1 MANYRTKLRNIGCP
15 ELSINGV
22 KQRRGAVGKGPNQV
36 KKPKK
41 AEVNFCPAYP
51 VNETKESL
59 EKEREELTLEVKKKN
74 NNQLIGR
81 KMEKTFAHRR
91 RELIEDM
98 PFIAEFKNRWPALFS
113 ENQINA
119 EFNRITTVPLLS
131 TFMAQLD
138 HYSSKLMKAFKQKG
152 GAAGR
157 RINLIM
163 AAMDQNL
170 EDLGSV
176 LQLQAE
182 NARTD
187 RTGEE
192 SEARRRSGSSGRLLI
207 GVGRTAEARD
217 IFHPSPRREC
227 VTAVTDARR
236 EGPASDCRG

>member
-74 NNQLIGR
+74 NNQLISR

-163 AAMDQNL
+163 AAMDQ
-170 EDLGSV
+170 
-176 LQLQAE
+176 
-182 NARTD
+182 
-187 RTGEE
+187 
-192 SEARRRSGSSGRLLI
+192 
-207 GVGRTAEARD
+207 
-217 IFHPSPRREC
+217 SPTIETRREC
-227 VTAVTDARR
+227 ILKALCVYLNEEPDDLVKTYMDVDVGAEKEMENVDLAVYAVQHDGAERADPLEDVGIVI
-236 EGPASDCRG
+236 EGC